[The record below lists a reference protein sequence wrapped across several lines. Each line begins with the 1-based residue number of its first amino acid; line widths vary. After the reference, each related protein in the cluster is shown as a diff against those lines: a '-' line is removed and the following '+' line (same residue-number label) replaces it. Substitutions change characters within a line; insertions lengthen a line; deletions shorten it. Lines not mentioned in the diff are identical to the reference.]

1 MLPEAGSP
9 WLLRLLRDLQLAQF
23 YRPILEE
30 LNVTRPEHF
39 DFVRPQ
45 DLDAIGMGRPAQR
58 RLAEALKR
66 HRLGHKPKNWVYKI
80 LGGLAPEQETTP
92 APSDSPPSLQE
103 PEGGLK
109 CLIPDGAVCR
119 GELLGSGCFGVVHRG
134 LWTLPSGQ
142 SVPVAVKSLRVA
154 AEGSAGSGLR
164 DFLREVSV
172 MMSLEHPHLLR
183 LHGLVLGQPLQM
195 VMELAPLG
203 SLHARLTAP
212 APAAPLPVALL
223 CLFLRQLAAAMA
235 YLGARGLVHRDLATR
250 NLLLTAPR
258 TIKVA
263 DFGLVRPLGGARG
276 RYVMGGPRPIPY
288 AWCAP
293 ESLRQGAFSPASDVW
308 MFGVTLWE
316 MFSGGKEPWAWV
328 PPYLILQ
335 RLEKEQAR
343 LPRPPL
349 CSRALYALA
358 LRCWALHPAD
368 RPSFSALEGLIQE
381 AWPPE
386 GRCVREVTEP
396 GALRMESGDLITI
409 IEGSPGS
416 ATWKGQNG
424 RTLKVG
430 TFPASAVTLADPKG
444 SPAPCPAHRGSPAW
458 GEQRRG
464 SAEGAR
470 AKAKP
475 REPPPAQG
483 PRRNMALQ
491 RMKGECGG
499 KGGAPGPLGPGTTLS
514 SAPCSESMPSGYD
527 FPTRDSFLPP
537 LPSACGHR
545 SCPLRPALSMA
556 QHPPAALPSQAC
568 GYLAAR
574 AWVSVLRSRTPAD
587 STGRQSGK
595 EAGPCIEASSQ
606 DVFSHPAGISKS
618 LESVLS
624 LGPCPRGGGF
634 SPPELRKARD
644 VPQGPPGLPPRPP
657 NQPPR
662 ERPSWPKRERELLH
676 SRPLGTPGD
685 SRAAVLPGGLLP
697 DPDLQK
703 RAMEVQL
710 SVHGVTHQESQA
722 ALRATG
728 GDVVSA
734 IQNLKVDQ
742 LFHLSSRSRA
752 DCRHILER
760 YQWDLS
766 AASRYVLAR
775 P

>member
-1 MLPEAGSP
+1 MLPEAGAP
-9 WLLRLLRDLQLAQF
+9 WLLRLLRDTQLAQF

-39 DFVRPQ
+39 DFVRPE
-45 DLDAIGMGRPAQR
+45 DLDSIGMGRPAQR

-80 LGGLAPEQETTP
+80 LGGFAPEQKETTP
-92 APSDSPPSLQE
+92 PSDNPPSLPE

-154 AEGSAGSGLR
+154 AEGSVGTELR

-172 MMSLEHPHLLR
+172 MMNLEHPHLLR

-195 VMELAPLG
+195 VSRPDDGSRDSPGLKWQVGAPGHISSPLQ
-203 SLHARLTAP
+203 LHFR
-212 APAAPLPVALL
+212 
-223 CLFLRQLAAAMA
+223 R
-235 YLGARGLVHRDLATR
+235 
-250 NLLLTAPR
+250 
-258 TIKVA
+258 
-263 DFGLVRPLGGARG
+263 
-276 RYVMGGPRPIPY
+276 
-288 AWCAP
+288 CAP
-293 ESLRQGAFSPASDVW
+293 ESLRQGAFSSASDVW

-335 RLEKEQAR
+335 RLEKDQAR

-349 CSRALYALA
+349 CSRALYTLA

-368 RPSFSALEGLIQE
+368 RPSFSSLEGLIQE

-386 GRCVREVTEP
+386 GRCVRDVSEP
-396 GALRMESGDLITI
+396 GALRMECGDPITI
-409 IEGSPGS
+409 IEGSPS
-416 ATWKGQNG
+416 STTWKGQNG

-430 TFPASAVTLADPKG
+430 SFPASAVTLTDLKG
-444 SPAPCPAHRGSPAW
+444 LPATCPVHRDSPAW
-458 GEQRRG
+458 AEQRRG
-464 SAEGAR
+464 SVDGAR
-470 AKAKP
+470 AKAKL

-483 PRRNMALQ
+483 QRRNMPLQ
-491 RMKGECGG
+491 RRK
-499 KGGAPGPLGPGTTLS
+499 
-514 SAPCSESMPSGYD
+514 
-527 FPTRDSFLPP
+527 
-537 LPSACGHR
+537 
-545 SCPLRPALSMA
+545 
-556 QHPPAALPSQAC
+556 
-568 GYLAAR
+568 
-574 AWVSVLRSRTPAD
+574 
-587 STGRQSGK
+587 
-595 EAGPCIEASSQ
+595 
-606 DVFSHPAGISKS
+606 GISKS

-624 LGPCPRGGGF
+624 LGPCPTGGGL

-657 NQPPR
+657 FASGSSQSNQPPR
-662 ERPSWPKRERELLH
+662 ERPSWPKREPLH
-676 SRPLGTPGD
+676 NHPLGAPGA
-685 SRAAVLPGGLLP
+685 SKAAVLSGGLLP

-703 RAMEVQL
+703 RVMEVEL
-710 SVHGVTHQESQA
+710 SVHGVTHQECQA

-752 DCRHILER
+752 DCRHILEH
-760 YQWDLS
+760 YHWDLS

>member
-1 MLPEAGSP
+1 MLPEAGAP
-9 WLLRLLRDLQLAQF
+9 WLLRLLRDTQLAQF
-23 YRPILEE
+23 YRSILEE
-30 LNVTRPEHF
+30 LNVTRLEHF
-39 DFVRPQ
+39 DFVRPE
-45 DLDAIGMGRPAQR
+45 DLDSIGMGRPAQR

-66 HRLGHKPKNWVYKI
+66 HRLGQKPKNWVYKI
-80 LGGLAPEQETTP
+80 LGGFAPEQKETTP
-92 APSDSPPSLQE
+92 PSDNPPSLPE

-154 AEGSAGSGLR
+154 AEGSGGTELR

-172 MMSLEHPHLLR
+172 MMNLEHPHLLR

-195 VMELAPLG
+195 VMELA
-203 SLHARLTAP
+203 
-212 APAAPLPVALL
+212 
-223 CLFLRQLAAAMA
+223 
-235 YLGARGLVHRDLATR
+235 
-250 NLLLTAPR
+250 
-258 TIKVA
+258 
-263 DFGLVRPLGGARG
+263 PLGGARG

-293 ESLRQGAFSPASDVW
+293 ESLRQGAFSSASDVW

-335 RLEKEQAR
+335 RLEKDQAR

-349 CSRALYALA
+349 CPRALYTLA

-368 RPSFSALEGLIQE
+368 RPSFSSLEGLIQE

-386 GRCVREVTEP
+386 GRCVRDVSEP
-396 GALRMESGDLITI
+396 GALRMECGDPITV
-409 IEGSPGS
+409 IEGSPS
-416 ATWKGQNG
+416 STTWKGQNG

-430 TFPASAVTLADPKG
+430 SFPASAVTLTDLKG
-444 SPAPCPAHRGSPAW
+444 SPATCPVHRGSPAW

-464 SAEGAR
+464 SVDGAR
-470 AKAKP
+470 AKAKL

-483 PRRNMALQ
+483 QRRNMPLQ
-491 RMKGECGG
+491 RRK
-499 KGGAPGPLGPGTTLS
+499 
-514 SAPCSESMPSGYD
+514 
-527 FPTRDSFLPP
+527 
-537 LPSACGHR
+537 
-545 SCPLRPALSMA
+545 
-556 QHPPAALPSQAC
+556 
-568 GYLAAR
+568 
-574 AWVSVLRSRTPAD
+574 
-587 STGRQSGK
+587 
-595 EAGPCIEASSQ
+595 
-606 DVFSHPAGISKS
+606 GISKS

-624 LGPCPRGGGF
+624 LGPCPTGGGL
-634 SPPELRKARD
+634 SPPEVRKARD

-657 NQPPR
+657 FASGSSQSNQPPR
-662 ERPSWPKRERELLH
+662 ERPPWPKREPLH
-676 SRPLGTPGD
+676 SHPLGAPGA
-685 SRAAVLPGGLLP
+685 SKAAVLSGGLLP

-703 RAMEVQL
+703 RVLEVEL
-710 SVHGVTHQESQA
+710 SVHGVTHQECQA

-752 DCRHILER
+752 DCRHILEH
-760 YQWDLS
+760 YHWDLS

>member
-1 MLPEAGSP
+1 MLPEAGSL

-39 DFVRPQ
+39 DFVRPE
-45 DLDAIGMGRPAQR
+45 DLDGIGMGRPAQR

-66 HRLGHKPKNWVYKI
+66 HRSGLKPKNWVYKI
-80 LGGLAPEQETTP
+80 LGGFAPEQKEPT
-92 APSDSPPSLQE
+92 PPSERPPCLPE

-109 CLIPDGAVCR
+109 CLIPEGAVCR

-142 SVPVAVKSLRVA
+142 TVPVAVKSLRVGP
-154 AEGSAGSGLR
+154 EGPVGTELG

-172 MMSLEHPHLLR
+172 MMNLEHPHVLR

-212 APAAPLPVALL
+212 APTSPLPVALL
-223 CLFLRQLAAAMA
+223 CLFLRQLAGAMA

-250 NLLLTAPR
+250 NLLLASPR

-293 ESLRQGAFSPASDVW
+293 ESLRQGAFSSASDVW

-316 MFSGGKEPWAWV
+316 MFSRGEEPWAGV

-335 RLEKEQAR
+335 KLEKDRAR

-368 RPSFSALEGLIQE
+368 RPGFSQLEGLLQE
-381 AWPPE
+381 AWPSE
-386 GRCVREVTEP
+386 GRCVRDVTEP
-396 GALRMESGDLITI
+396 GALKMEPGDSITI
-409 IEGSPGS
+409 IEGSPNS
-416 ATWKGQNG
+416 TIWKGQNG
-424 RTLKVG
+424 RTFKVG
-430 TFPASAVTLADPKG
+430 SFPASAVMLTDLTGP
-444 SPAPCPAHRGSPAW
+444 PAACPAHRG
-458 GEQRRG
+458 
-464 SAEGAR
+464 
-470 AKAKP
+470 
-475 REPPPAQG
+475 PPAQG
-483 PRRNMALQ
+483 EHPPGSIEGNRKKEKLRDLHPARGQRRNVPLH
-491 RMKGECGG
+491 RMK
-499 KGGAPGPLGPGTTLS
+499 
-514 SAPCSESMPSGYD
+514 
-527 FPTRDSFLPP
+527 
-537 LPSACGHR
+537 
-545 SCPLRPALSMA
+545 
-556 QHPPAALPSQAC
+556 
-568 GYLAAR
+568 
-574 AWVSVLRSRTPAD
+574 
-587 STGRQSGK
+587 
-595 EAGPCIEASSQ
+595 
-606 DVFSHPAGISKS
+606 GISKS

-624 LGPCPRGGGF
+624 LGARPTGGGS
-634 SPPELRKARD
+634 SPPELRQARA
-644 VPQGPPGLPPRPP
+644 VPQGPPVLPPRLPFTSSSSSQP
-657 NQPPR
+657 SQPPR
-662 ERPSWPKRERELLH
+662 ERPPWPKREPPH
-676 SRPLGTPGD
+676 NHPMGVPGATKA
-685 SRAAVLPGGLLP
+685 SVPNGALLP
-697 DPDLQK
+697 NPELQRK
-703 RAMEVQL
+703 IIEMEL
-710 SVHGVTHQESQA
+710 SVHGVTHQECQA

-728 GDVVSA
+728 GDVESA
-734 IQNLKVDQ
+734 IRNLKVDQ

-752 DCRHILER
+752 DCRRILEH

-775 P
+775 H

>member
-1 MLPEAGSP
+1 MCLEESVPSLEVPSPDMLPEAGSL
-9 WLLRLLRDLQLAQF
+9 WLLRLLRDIQLAQF

-39 DFVRPQ
+39 EFVRPE
-45 DLDAIGMGRPAQR
+45 DLDSIGMGRPAQR

-66 HRLGHKPKNWVYKI
+66 HRSGHKPKNWVYKI
-80 LGGLAPEQETTP
+80 LGGFAPEQTTP
-92 APSDSPPSLQE
+92 SSDSPQSLPE

-142 SVPVAVKSLRVA
+142 SVSVAVKSLRVA
-154 AEGSAGSGLR
+154 PEGAVGTELG

-172 MMSLEHPHLLR
+172 MMNLEHPHLLR

-212 APAAPLPVALL
+212 APTPPLPVALL
-223 CLFLRQLAAAMA
+223 CLFLRQLAGAMV

-250 NLLLTAPR
+250 NLLLASPR
-258 TIKVA
+258 MIKVA
-263 DFGLVRPLGGARG
+263 DFGLVRPLRGARG

-293 ESLRQGAFSPASDVW
+293 ESLRQGAFSSASDVW

-316 MFSGGKEPWAWV
+316 MFSGGEEPWSGV

-335 RLEKEQAR
+335 RLEKDQAR

-358 LRCWALHPAD
+358 LRCWAPHPAD
-368 RPSFSALEGLIQE
+368 RPSFSYLEELLQE
-381 AWPPE
+381 AWPSE
-386 GRCVREVTEP
+386 GRCVRDVTEP
-396 GALRMESGDLITI
+396 GALRMEPGDPITI
-409 IEGSPGS
+409 IEGSS
-416 ATWKGQNG
+416 TTWKGQNG
-424 RTLKVG
+424 RTFKVG
-430 TFPASAVTLADPKG
+430 SFPASAVTLADMRG
-444 SPAPCPAHRGSPAW
+444 SPANRPVHRGSPTR
-458 GEQRRG
+458 GEQHCYRSIDRD
-464 SAEGAR
+464 R
-470 AKAKP
+470 AKAKLQ
-475 REPPPAQG
+475 ELPPARGQ
-483 PRRNMALQ
+483 RRNVPLQ
-491 RMKGECGG
+491 RIK
-499 KGGAPGPLGPGTTLS
+499 
-514 SAPCSESMPSGYD
+514 
-527 FPTRDSFLPP
+527 
-537 LPSACGHR
+537 
-545 SCPLRPALSMA
+545 
-556 QHPPAALPSQAC
+556 
-568 GYLAAR
+568 
-574 AWVSVLRSRTPAD
+574 
-587 STGRQSGK
+587 
-595 EAGPCIEASSQ
+595 
-606 DVFSHPAGISKS
+606 GISKS

-624 LGPCPRGGGF
+624 LGPCPTGGGS
-634 SPPELRKARD
+634 SPPELRHARA
-644 VPQGPPGLPPRPP
+644 VPQGPPGLRPCPPSASNSSQPSH
-657 NQPPR
+657 PPR
-662 ERPSWPKRERELLH
+662 EQHPWPKREPQHNHPMGAPGASKATIH
-676 SRPLGTPGD
+676 S
-685 SRAAVLPGGLLP
+685 GGLLP
-697 DPDLQK
+697 DSELQ
-703 RAMEVQL
+703 RRVMEVEL
-710 SVHGVTHQESQA
+710 SVHGVTHQECQV

-734 IQNLKVDQ
+734 IQHLKVKPDPSLRFPHLPSLPSDSQLLSLLLPQVDQ

-752 DCRHILER
+752 DCRRILEH

>member
-1 MLPEAGSP
+1 MLPEAGAP
-9 WLLRLLRDLQLAQF
+9 WLLRLLRDTQLAQF
-23 YRPILEE
+23 YRSILEE

-39 DFVRPQ
+39 DFVRPE
-45 DLDAIGMGRPAQR
+45 DLDSIGMGRPALSFWSPPAQR

-80 LGGLAPEQETTP
+80 LGGLAPEQKETTP
-92 APSDSPPSLQE
+92 PSDNPPSLPE

-154 AEGSAGSGLR
+154 AEGSAGTELR

-172 MMSLEHPHLLR
+172 MMNLEHPHLLR

-212 APAAPLPVALL
+212 APAPPLPVALL
-223 CLFLRQLAAAMA
+223 CLFLRQLAGAMA

-250 NLLLTAPR
+250 NLLLTSPC

-293 ESLRQGAFSPASDVW
+293 ESLRQGAFSSASDVW

-316 MFSGGKEPWAWV
+316 MFSRGKEPWAWV

-335 RLEKEQAR
+335 RLEKDQAR

-349 CSRALYALA
+349 CSRALYTLA

-368 RPSFSALEGLIQE
+368 RPSFSSLEGLIQE

-386 GRCVREVTEP
+386 GRCVRDVSEP
-396 GALRMESGDLITI
+396 GALRMECGDPITI
-409 IEGSPGS
+409 IEGSPS
-416 ATWKGQNG
+416 STTWKGQNG

-430 TFPASAVTLADPKG
+430 SFPASAVTLTDLKG
-444 SPAPCPAHRGSPAW
+444 SPATCPVHRDSPAW

-464 SAEGAR
+464 SADGRAR
-470 AKAKP
+470 AKAKL

-483 PRRNMALQ
+483 QRRNMPLQ
-491 RMKGECGG
+491 RRK
-499 KGGAPGPLGPGTTLS
+499 
-514 SAPCSESMPSGYD
+514 
-527 FPTRDSFLPP
+527 
-537 LPSACGHR
+537 
-545 SCPLRPALSMA
+545 
-556 QHPPAALPSQAC
+556 
-568 GYLAAR
+568 
-574 AWVSVLRSRTPAD
+574 
-587 STGRQSGK
+587 
-595 EAGPCIEASSQ
+595 
-606 DVFSHPAGISKS
+606 GISKS

-624 LGPCPRGGGF
+624 LGPCPTGGGL

-657 NQPPR
+657 FASGSSQSNQPPR
-662 ERPSWPKRERELLH
+662 ERPSWPKREPLH
-676 SRPLGTPGD
+676 SHPLGAPGA
-685 SRAAVLPGGLLP
+685 SKAAVLSGGLLP

-703 RAMEVQL
+703 RVMEVEL
-710 SVHGVTHQESQA
+710 SVHGVTHQECQA

-742 LFHLSSRSRA
+742 LFHLTSRSRA
-752 DCRHILER
+752 DCRHILEH
-760 YQWDLS
+760 YHWDLS